1 MGEVFMENIDKK
13 LMGFINETPNAYYC
27 VDNLRKKLIEE
38 GFVELY
44 ENESWDNLKEDGKY
58 FVVRNDSSLIAFKM
72 SDVKNNI
79 GFNIVSA
86 HSDSPSFSIKPNS
99 EMFDGNYFKLN
110 VDGYGGMLNY
120 TWLDRPLSLAGRVV
134 VSKDGEYEKLLVNVN
149 KDLLVIPSQAIHI
162 NRDANEKLSL
172 NHQVDMLPVVA
183 LSGDKKIEDIIR
195 ESLSKFGKDVD
206 KICDYDLYLYNRD
219 NAKCVG
225 LKDELILAPRL
236 DDLASLFPAFLSFV
250 DSNNSNSINVLCA
263 FNNEEIG
270 SLTLQGADSTFLID
284 TLTRIAKSSNIDL
297 LSALH
302 NTFVVSADNAHALH
316 PNAGSKSDPTNK
328 VLLNKGIVIKHHLNY
343 STDAVT
349 SSVFKGICDYAKV
362 PYQDFACKSDMKCG
376 STLGKISQRHVS
388 VDSVDIGIP
397 QLAMHSA
404 NETIGTKDV
413 LYMYESLLEFY
424 NSTIVKEKNKI
435 KVLHK

>member
-1 MGEVFMENIDKK
+1 MENIDKK

-134 VSKDGEYEKLLVNVN
+134 VSKDGEYERLLVNVD

-162 NRDANEKLSL
+162 NRDDNEKFSL

-195 ESLSKFGKDVD
+195 ENLSKFGKDVD

-219 NAKCVG
+219 NAKYVG
-225 LKDELILAPRL
+225 LNDDLILAPRL
-236 DDLASLFPAFLSFV
+236 DDLASLYPAFLSFV

-270 SLTLQGADSTFLID
+270 SLTSQGADSTFLID
-284 TLTRIAKSSNIDL
+284 TLTRIAKASNIDL

-328 VLLNKGIVIKHHLNY
+328 VLLNKGVVIKHHLNY

-376 STLGKISQRHVS
+376 STLGKLSQRHVS
-388 VDSVDIGIP
+388 VDSVDIGLP